1 MNNITI
7 PSCFISTFV
16 KKKEIAA
23 LISAL
28 QMTQT
33 PSSLKN
39 KVEIVLDVSHFN
51 FAPHM
56 AIMLPIH
63 SLHLAKL
70 IVKIDNGGG
79 SSNKTSPLNVI
90 GM

>member
-23 LISAL
+23 LILAL

-51 FAPHM
+51 FAHTWPSCFLS
-56 AIMLPIH
+56 ILCILP
-63 SLHLAKL
+63 
-70 IVKIDNGGG
+70 N
-79 SSNKTSPLNVI
+79 
-90 GM
+90 